1 MELEFLKYQET
12 PNEKFE
18 GVATIR
24 IDRRFIFRFKLI
36 STEKGKFLGT
46 ASIKAGQKDDGRD
59 QYLEAFEFD
68 SKYESDTIKNF
79 VLAEI
84 KLAKQNARVNP
95 ATPGNVFETDD
106 SLPF

>member
-12 PNEKFE
+12 PGEKFE

-36 STEKGKFLGT
+36 NTEKGKFLGT

-59 QYLEAFEFD
+59 QYLEAFQFD
-68 SKYESDTIKNF
+68 SNYESDTIKNF

-84 KLAKQNARVNP
+84 KQSKQNARVNP
-95 ATPGNVFETDD
+95 TAPAQVFESDD